1 MRKKIEKFQLEK
13 VRFIK
18 VNELKLTQVELFSF
32 FHLMCAASNASEL
45 FFMVHLANNECFY
58 IILNFYFKF

>member
-1 MRKKIEKFQLEK
+1 MISKIQCNYSLKRFKITQIDK

-32 FHLMCAASNASEL
+32 FNFQSVAAIASEL
-45 FFMVHLANNECFY
+45 FCVAL
-58 IILNFYFKF
+58 